1 MTKNGGIIAPIGT
14 LIADEPQLDSVA
26 AERRAVRIVPT
37 MSNHLRAGDQMR
49 HIVDLFGKGVFRAPE
64 LTVLKLEQA
73 AEAHRLV
80 KDGHVRGKIVLHVAD
95 F

>member
-1 MTKNGGIIAPIGT
+1 
-14 LIADEPQLDSVA
+14 
-26 AERRAVRIVPT
+26 
-37 MSNHLRAGDQMR
+37 MSNRTKAGDYMR

-64 LTVLKLEQA
+64 ITVLPLEQA
-73 AEAHRLV
+73 GAAHSMV